1 MKSSIIT
8 SALPY
13 ANGEIHLGHI
23 ASTYL
28 PADIFTRFWKH
39 LGREAYH
46 ICATDDF
53 GTPILI
59 NAEKESI
66 SPTQYVKIWWKRDLE
81 DFASLDIYFD
91 YFSQTS
97 SQENIQLTQEFFNK
111 LYKNGHIYEKH
122 VIQFF
127 CEFDNKYLPDR
138 YVVGKC
144 PFCFSDDQY
153 SDLCENCG
161 RVPTEILEPRC
172 RICKRVPVKR
182 SNKHYFFRLSR
193 FSAQLKEWLI
203 ANQNLQPDVRSYVLN
218 WINEGLQDWD
228 ITRDLTWGVPIPRSE
243 ARGQVFY
250 GWFDNHICYISSMN
264 AFFKDSGS
272 RLEPKEFWNRS
283 EIFHFIGK
291 DIVYHHYLFLPAI
304 RMGIGRE
311 YKLPDYIPTRGHLM
325 LSDRKISK
333 SRGWYIGL
341 KEVLRLFP
349 SDYLRFYLAR
359 VTPYSQTDINFD
371 WGVFIDKINNELIA
385 NVGNFVHRTLSFVKA
400 SFGGIIPEPSSYDED
415 DLESLKLISEIADDV
430 GSAISRNQIEE
441 AMRRILGFSSH
452 LNKYFQEKRP
462 WHEKETSRNT
472 LFISANGVHSL
483 GILLAPFIPK
493 SAERIWSQ
501 LAMEGQ
507 VHNQGWDLA
516 SEIAVPANHKIGDI
530 RPLFEKIEKSRIN
543 LDKWKVR

>member
-304 RMGIGRE
+304 RMGIGCE

>member
-250 GWFDNHICYISSMN
+250 GWFDNHICYISSVN
-264 AFFKDSGS
+264 AFFRESGS
-272 RLEPKEFWNRS
+272 RLEPKDFWNRS
-283 EIFHFIGK
+283 EIYHFIGK

-304 RMGIGRE
+304 RMGIGCE

-415 DLESLKLISEIADDV
+415 DLESLKLISEIAEEV

-483 GILLAPFIPK
+483 GILLEPFIPK

-501 LAMEGQ
+501 LAMDGQ

-516 SEIAVPANHKIGDI
+516 SEIAVPANHKIGNI

>member
-304 RMGIGRE
+304 RMGIGCE

-359 VTPYSQTDINFD
+359 VTPYSQTDINLD

-415 DLESLKLISEIADDV
+415 DLESLKLISEIAEDV

>member
-182 SNKHYFFRLSR
+182 TNKHYFFRLSR

-304 RMGIGRE
+304 RMGIGCE

>member
-264 AFFKDSGS
+264 AFFKDSGN

-304 RMGIGRE
+304 RMGIGCE

-359 VTPYSQTDINFD
+359 VTPYSQTDINLD

-415 DLESLKLISEIADDV
+415 DLESLKLISEIAEDV

-441 AMRRILGFSSH
+441 AMRRILSFSSH

>member
-264 AFFKDSGS
+264 AFFKDSGN

-304 RMGIGRE
+304 RMGIGCE

-415 DLESLKLISEIADDV
+415 DLESLKLISEIAEDV

>member
-304 RMGIGRE
+304 RMGIGCE

-415 DLESLKLISEIADDV
+415 DLESLKLISEIAEDV